1 MRLHL
6 DRAGFAVKPF
16 TAARPFLQYLEKHLP
31 DLLVLDLM
39 LPDGDGL
46 EICKELK
53 REPRTSALPI
63 LILTARGEKPD
74 IVLGLEFGAD
84 DYLVKPFSP
93 SELVARLKA
102 VLRRSTAPGPDR
114 EGLVRVGEH
123 LVIDP
128 GRHNA
133 LVDGRPVSLTSTEF
147 SLLLI
152 LGRKPGWVFSR
163 EQILDSLWGDEKDVI
178 DRTTLLDYAEIGER
192 RFATWRMGN
201 VNLNRVNLGIVLR
214 FSETPVLDPFRMSG
228 KCALALL
235 EELMATAAVFSRD
248 GA

>member
-1 MRLHL
+1 MKAKEAAAKAKPLVAVVDDEPDILELVRLHL

-16 TAARPFLQYLEKHLP
+16 AAARPFLQYLEKHLP

-53 REPRTSALPI
+53 REARTRALPI

-102 VLRRSTAPGPDR
+102 VLRRSARPGPDR
-114 EGLVRVGEH
+114 EDRVRVGER

-128 GRHNA
+128 GRHSA
-133 LVDGRPVSLTSTEF
+133 LVDGRPAALTSTEF

-152 LGRKPGWVFSR
+152 LCRRPGWVFSR

-178 DRTTLLDYAEIGER
+178 DRTVDVHIKHLREKLGPAGSLIQ
-192 RFATWRMGN
+192 N
-201 VNLNRVNLGIVLR
+201 VRGVGYKI
-214 FSETPVLDPFRMSG
+214 EP
-228 KCALALL
+228 
-235 EELMATAAVFSRD
+235 
-248 GA
+248 